1 MRSKLAIYGSVLLI
15 ATALLGGAEA
25 GCSCSVGSSSSWS
38 GADWIDST
46 LSGSSPE
53 PLPSN
58 GSAAETVDEGN
69 PAEESEGDENEKIGI
84 SFIYAQELGEKL
96 STEPKPVIAYVSN
109 SPPSSG
115 SYIGGSISLPS
126 KGFIH
131 ADGSLKSV
139 DELAGVLGRSGVTS
153 EDEVVLYG
161 DCFSCGDF
169 TFVYWIMKYLG
180 HQKVEILRGPAAGL
194 PTAGSAVTGPMA
206 NYSPSPRPE
215 LLADYESVASG
226 QFVVVDAR
234 TPDQFGAGHIDGAIN
249 IDYNRVMA
257 DSWIRDDA
265 ALAEIFG
272 ALDPDRPVVV
282 SSKNGGTASIVW
294 YALTLQGRD
303 VKLYTWNDWLIH
315 K

>member
-1 MRSKLAIYGSVLLI
+1 M
-15 ATALLGGAEA
+15 
-25 GCSCSVGSSSSWS
+25 
-38 GADWIDST
+38 
-46 LSGSSPE
+46 
-53 PLPSN
+53 
-58 GSAAETVDEGN
+58 
-69 PAEESEGDENEKIGI
+69 
-84 SFIYAQELGEKL
+84 
-96 STEPKPVIAYVSN
+96 
-109 SPPSSG
+109 
-115 SYIGGSISLPS
+115 
-126 KGFIH
+126 
-131 ADGSLKSV
+131 
-139 DELAGVLGRSGVTS
+139 
-153 EDEVVLYG
+153 VLYG

-282 SSKNGGTASIVW
+282 YSKNGGTASIVW
-294 YALTLQGRD
+294 YALTSQGRD
-303 VKLYTWNDWLIH
+303 AKLYTWNDWLGRRS
-315 K
+315 

>member
-1 MRSKLAIYGSVLLI
+1 MRIDHLKWGSLLMVLMAIV
-15 ATALLGGAEA
+15 GGAEE
-25 GCSCSVGSSSSWS
+25 GCSSCRGGGYASWGGEEWIAATLGGS
-38 GADWIDST
+38 A
-46 LSGSSPE
+46 
-53 PLPSN
+53 N
-58 GSAAETVDEGN
+58 GSVTSNLTDPEAGDGLVVDGSVAETF
-69 PAEESEGDENEKIGI
+69 P
-84 SFIYAQELGEKL
+84 SFITATELRERLG
-96 STEPKPVIAYVSN
+96 TEPKPVIAYVSN

-194 PTAGSAVTGPMA
+194 PTAGSVATRPAA

-234 TPDQFGAGHIDGAIN
+234 TPDQFGAGHIVGAIN

-257 DSWIRDDA
+257 GSWIRDDA

-282 SSKNGGTASIVW
+282 YSKNGGTASIVW
-294 YALTLQGRD
+294 YALTSQGRD
-303 VKLYTWNDWLIH
+303 AKLYTWNDWLGRRS
-315 K
+315 